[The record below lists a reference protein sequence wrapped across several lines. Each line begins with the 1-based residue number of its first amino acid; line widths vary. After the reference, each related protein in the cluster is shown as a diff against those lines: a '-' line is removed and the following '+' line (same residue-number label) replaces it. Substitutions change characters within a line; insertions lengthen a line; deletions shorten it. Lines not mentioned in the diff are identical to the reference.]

1 MSNILIIKHGS
12 LGDLIQANGAMKDIK
27 ESFPNDDVFLLTT
40 PPYVNFMSSC
50 PYLSGVLIDKRIP
63 RWNIFYLFRLKK
75 MLSRF
80 SFKKVFDL
88 QNSSRTNFYRKFF
101 FKGIDW
107 SSSETSLEKGQKKSD
122 FDNEP
127 VLKRMKIQLQ
137 KSNVKINYT
146 ENLDLSWA
154 LRDIQPLINQ
164 HIDKNYIILFPF
176 SSAKHKKK
184 VWPYFNELIKEMK
197 KSFGERYNI
206 VIVPGP
212 NEIEKSK
219 NLNTNIILNKGKVLN
234 LIELISFINEA
245 SYVVSNDSG
254 PAHISSH
261 LNKKGLAL
269 FGSHTSSKKVS
280 IGENNMNV
288 LEVKDLKD
296 LKVETVIDKIKADL
310 N

>member
-27 ESFPNDDVFLLTT
+27 QSFPNDKVFLLTT
-40 PPYVNFMSSC
+40 PPYANFMSYC
-50 PYLSGVLIDKRIP
+50 PYINGVVIDKRLP
-63 RWNIFYLFRLKK
+63 RWNIFYLLKLKK
-75 MLSRF
+75 VIDRF
-80 SFKKVFDL
+80 FFKKVFDL
-88 QNSSRTNFYRKFF
+88 QNSTRTKFYRKLF
-101 FKGIDW
+101 FKNVDW
-107 SSSETSLEKGQKKSD
+107 SSTETSLEKNQKKSD

-184 VWPYFNELIKEMK
+184 VWPYFNELINEMK

-219 NLNTNIILNKGKVLN
+219 NLNTNIILNKGKALN
-234 LIELISFINEA
+234 LIELISFIKEA
-245 SYVVSNDSG
+245 SYVVSNDTG
-254 PAHISSH
+254 PAHIASH

-269 FGSHTSSKKVS
+269 FGSHKSPKKVS
-280 IGENNMNV
+280 IGENNMKA
-288 LEVKDLKD
+288 LEVKNLKD
-296 LKVETVIDKIKADL
+296 LKVETVINKMKIDL